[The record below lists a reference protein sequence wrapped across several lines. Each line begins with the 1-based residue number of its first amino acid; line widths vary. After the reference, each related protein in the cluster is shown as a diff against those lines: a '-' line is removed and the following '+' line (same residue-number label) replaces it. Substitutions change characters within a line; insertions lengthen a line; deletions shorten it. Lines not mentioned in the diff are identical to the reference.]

1 MRESQATQ
9 LPGSHDAGQAD
20 DHTPRTASPGPASG
34 PRQSRG
40 PLARGP
46 LARGPL
52 ALFVLSVLLAVV
64 GAGLT
69 VRAVQLRDNPAAA
82 NRAFTDA
89 TATSQVTAAVSADVS
104 EIFSYSYPDLAAT
117 LRAADR
123 VLAGQAA
130 AQYRQLAPE
139 LDQAVSQRLTVVTRV
154 KAIGV
159 GSLTPDSAQLLVFLD
174 QTATRGAGKSST
186 VPAQL
191 DVTARL
197 SGGTW
202 RITNI
207 ESR

>member
-1 MRESQATQ
+1 MRESQAT
-9 LPGSHDAGQAD
+9 
-20 DHTPRTASPGPASG
+20 
-34 PRQSRG
+34 
-40 PLARGP
+40 
-46 LARGPL
+46 L
-52 ALFVLSVLLAVV
+52 ALLVASLLLAAV
-64 GAGLT
+64 GAGLA
-69 VRAVQLRDNPAAA
+69 VRAAQLRDGPATA
-82 NRAFTDA
+82 NSAFTDA
-89 TATSQVTAAVSADVS
+89 AATSQVTAAVSAGVS
-104 EIFSYSYPDLAAT
+104 EIYSYSYSDLAAT

-139 LDQAVSQRLTVVTRV
+139 LSQAVNERLTVVTRV
-154 KAIGV
+154 KAVGV
-159 GSLTPDSAQLLVFLD
+159 SSLTPDSAQLLLFLD
-174 QTATRGAGKSST
+174 QTVTRGAEKSST

>member
-1 MRESQATQ
+1 MREPQATQ
-9 LPGSHDAGQAD
+9 PPGLHDAGQAGSA
-20 DHTPRTASPGPASG
+20 PPQPASPGSASG
-34 PRQSRG
+34 PRHW
-40 PLARGP
+40 
-46 LARGPL
+46 RGPL
-52 ALFVLSVLLAVV
+52 ALFTASLLLAATGAVLLILA
-64 GAGLT
+64 A
-69 VRAVQLRDNPAAA
+69 QLHGSPAAA

-89 TATSQVTAAVSADVS
+89 TATSQLTTAVSAEVS

-117 LRAADR
+117 LHAADH

-139 LDQAVSQRLTVVTRV
+139 LDQAVSQRLTVITRV

-159 GSLTPDSAQLLVFLD
+159 SSLTPDSAQLLVFLD
-174 QTATRGAGKSST
+174 QTATRGTGKSST

-191 DVTARL
+191 EVTARL

-202 RITNI
+202 QITNI

>member
-9 LPGSHDAGQAD
+9 PPGSHDAGRAGD
-20 DHTPRTASPGPASG
+20 LAPESASPGSASG
-34 PRQSRG
+34 PRLRDQ
-40 PLARGP
+40 
-46 LARGPL
+46 RGPL
-52 ALFVLSVLLAVV
+52 ALLVASLLLAATGAVLLVLAARLH
-64 GAGLT
+64 GT
-69 VRAVQLRDNPAAA
+69 PAAA
-82 NRAFTDA
+82 NRALSDTAA
-89 TATSQVTAAVSADVS
+89 TRQVTAAVSADVS

-139 LDQAVSQRLTVVTRV
+139 LDQAVGQRLTVVTRV
-154 KAIGV
+154 QAVGV
-159 GSLTPDSAQLLVFLD
+159 SSLTPDSAQLLIFLD
-174 QTATRGAGKSST
+174 QTATRGTGKSST

>member
-1 MRESQATQ
+1 MRESPTAQQ
-9 LPGSHDAGQAD
+9 PGPHDAGQAGG
-20 DHTPRTASPGPASG
+20 PAPQPAPPGPASG
-34 PRQSRG
+34 PRFFS
-40 PLARGP
+40 LRGP

-52 ALFVLSVLLAVV
+52 ALLVLSVLLAAV

-69 VRAVQLRDNPAAA
+69 VRAAQLRDGPAAA
-82 NRAFTDA
+82 NGALTDA
-89 TATSQVTAAVSADVS
+89 TATSQVIAAVSAGVS
-104 EIFSYSYPDLAAT
+104 EIYSYSYTDLSAT
-117 LRAADR
+117 QRAADR

-130 AQYRQLAPE
+130 AQYRQLEPE
-139 LDQAVSQRLTVVTRV
+139 LGQAVSERLTVTTRV

-159 GSLTPDSAQLLVFLD
+159 SSLASDSAQLLLFLD
-174 QTATRGAGKSST
+174 QTVTRGAGKSST

>member
-9 LPGSHDAGQAD
+9 
-20 DHTPRTASPGPASG
+20 
-34 PRQSRG
+34 
-40 PLARGP
+40 
-46 LARGPL
+46 PL
-52 ALFVLSVLLAVV
+52 ALVAASLLLAATGAVLLV
-64 GAGLT
+64 LT
-69 VRAVQLRDNPAAA
+69 ARLNGSPAAV
-82 NRAFTDA
+82 NRALSDTAA
-89 TATSQVTAAVSADVS
+89 TRQVTAAVSAGVS
-104 EIFSYSYPDLAAT
+104 EIYSYSYTDLAAT

-139 LDQAVSQRLTVVTRV
+139 LGQAVSERLTVITRV
-154 KAIGV
+154 TAIGV
-159 GSLTPDSAQLLVFLD
+159 SSLTPDAAQLLLFLD

>member
-9 LPGSHDAGQAD
+9 PPGSHDAGQAD
-20 DHTPRTASPGPASG
+20 DLTPGTALPGSASG
-34 PRQSRG
+34 PRQS
-40 PLARGP
+40 RGP

-69 VRAVQLRDNPAAA
+69 VRAAQLRDNPAAA

-89 TATSQVTAAVSADVS
+89 TATSQLTAAVSADVS

-139 LDQAVSQRLTVVTRV
+139 LDQAVGQRLTVVTRV
-154 KAIGV
+154 QAVGV
-159 GSLTPDSAQLLVFLD
+159 SSLTPDSAQLLIFLD
-174 QTATRGAGKSST
+174 QTATRGTGKSST